1 MKNKKKTKTIII
13 AVIAVLIF
21 ASAMVF
27 MLLSQKVK
35 MNKGY
40 VTGNTAGNLNN
51 GGLFCE
57 SEGIVYFSNLYDDGC
72 LYSMNADG
80 TDMKKLST
88 SKVTSINAD
97 SNYVYYYMDSAKKGE
112 SYVQRNYGI
121 FRSKRNGKDS
131 HCLKRGNAIT
141 IQLCGNYLF

>member
-13 AVIAVLIF
+13 SVIAVLIF
-21 ASAMVF
+21 ASVMVF

-57 SEGIVYFSNLYDDGC
+57 SESL
-72 LYSMNADG
+72 
-80 TDMKKLST
+80 
-88 SKVTSINAD
+88 
-97 SNYVYYYMDSAKKGE
+97 
-112 SYVQRNYGI
+112 
-121 FRSKRNGKDS
+121 
-131 HCLKRGNAIT
+131 
-141 IQLCGNYLF
+141 